1 MLSDY
6 GVHPS
11 LATSDIEKARSWYAE
26 RLGLEPLFESPY
38 LLAYQIGPDIFT
50 VFKTPAA
57 GTAQNT
63 VAIWGVPDLRAEV
76 GRLRA
81 RGVEF
86 ADLDLGGD
94 EKTIDGVM
102 AGADSEGADVLNA
115 WFRDGDGNWISI
127 VEQPEHPGE
136 PPGAI
141 GIGLM
146 LAADD
151 LARARAWYSDK
162 LGLEP
167 LHYLPNQEM
176 VYRQGATH
184 FSVYQT
190 ESAGTAKN
198 TVGVWRVD
206 DLRAEAAALRSLGVV
221 FGDYEIG
228 GVKTIDGIY
237 TDPDDGS
244 LAAWFVDSEGNT
256 LGLVEDHDEPIRPR

>member
-6 GVHPS
+6 RVHPS
-11 LATSDIEKARSWYAE
+11 LASSDIEKARNWYAE
-26 RLGLEPLFESPY
+26 RLGLEPIQAFPS
-38 LLAYQIGPDIFT
+38 LLAYQVGPDVFT
-50 VFKTPAA
+50 VFETPSA

-76 GRLRA
+76 SRLRA

-86 ADLDLGGD
+86 ADLDLGG
-94 EKTIDGVM
+94 EERTIDGIM
-102 AGADSEGADVLNA
+102 AGADSEGADILNA

-136 PPGAI
+136 PPA
-141 GIGLM
+141 GIGVGAM
-146 LAADD
+146 LAASD
-151 LARARAWYSDK
+151 LARARAWYADK

-167 LHYLPNQEM
+167 VHYLPDEEM
-176 VYRQGATH
+176 VFRQGETH

-190 ESAGTAKN
+190 DSAGTAKN
-198 TVGVWRVD
+198 TVAVWRVD
-206 DLRAEAAALRSLGVV
+206 DLHAEAAALRARGVV

-228 GVKTIDGIY
+228 GVKTVDGIM

-256 LGLVEDHDEPIRPR
+256 LGLVEDHGEPIRPR